1 MTALATASTSL
12 VRQQRHHF
20 YRHRDV
26 LLLML
31 KTSMSYTTVMS
42 HSQSQPVV
50 AVAAGILQLD
60 DGQILL
66 ASRPA
71 DKPWPGYWEFPGG
84 KIEPGESAAAAL
96 SRELHEELGIQVT
109 RARPWITLR
118 HQYQTACIHLHCF
131 VVEGWEGTPIPR
143 EGQTL
148 RWQIPHE
155 VQVEPLLP
163 ANRRLLDAF
172 NLPAM
177 MGISPATGDIATFV
191 QRAGQALAGGLRLIQ
206 LRRDHPHDLTSLATQ
221 LTPLAHQHGARI
233 LINSDIELAQS
244 CGADGVHLK
253 ASQLREL
260 ATRPDIGLVGASC
273 HNAEELALADR
284 LGCDYVLLSPVL
296 ATRSHPDRQPL
307 GWDAFTRLA
316 NGLPMPV
323 YALGGMQPSL
333 LATARQ
339 HGAHGIAMLGAAW
352 P

>member
-1 MTALATASTSL
+1 
-12 VRQQRHHF
+12 
-20 YRHRDV
+20 
-26 LLLML
+26 
-31 KTSMSYTTVMS
+31 MSPI
-42 HSQSQPVV
+42 QAQPVV

-96 SRELHEELGIQVT
+96 NRELEEELGIQVT

-131 VVEGWEGTPIPR
+131 VVEAWQGIPSPR

-148 RWQIPHE
+148 RWQAPHA

-177 MGISPATGDIATFV
+177 MGISSASGNPATFV
-191 QRAGQALAGGLRLIQ
+191 QQAERALTDGLRLIQ
-206 LRRDHPHDLTSLATQ
+206 LRREPAQDLASLAAQ

-233 LINSDIELAQS
+233 VINGDIGLAQN

-253 ASQLREL
+253 SDQLREL
-260 ATRPDIGLVGASC
+260 TTRPDIGLVGASC

-296 ATRSHPDRQPL
+296 ATRSHPDSQPL
-307 GWDAFTRLA
+307 GWDTFSRLA

-333 LATARQ
+333 LTTARQ